1 MEQQTAEKIMHD
13 LVSLSD
19 DSWVFVLPYAVRV
32 FVELDIA
39 DVLGPGPMPVERIAE
54 LVDAD
59 CESLF
64 RLMRALA
71 TTGVVARSGRDFQL
85 TPLGM
90 RFRSDSPNSARES
103 MANLDSHLAWISAA
117 DTIRHGHPS
126 FDDALGGRF
135 FEHKDNDRAAN
146 LAFVRRMRARG
157 TNSYARF
164 PEAVDWT
171 CSSTVLDIGGGD
183 GYLIDRVLSHA
194 PHLTGILFDRPA
206 TVELTAERPTTH
218 AGRLSLVSGDFFQKL
233 PAGADTHMLCSVLH
247 DWSDDECRTILTNS
261 RAALD
266 RGGRLLVLEMVVP
279 DDNRWHPSMWS
290 DLGMMVLTGGRE
302 RGIEDFRSLL
312 ADAGYELAAVH
323 EIPDSDFHVLE
334 AR

>member
-1 MEQQTAEKIMHD
+1 MEQKMAEKIMRD

-32 FVELDIA
+32 FVELDVA
-39 DVLGPGPMPVERIAE
+39 DVLGAGPLPVERIAE

-71 TTGVVARSGRDFQL
+71 TTGVVARSGRRFWL
-85 TPLGM
+85 TPLGR
-90 RFRSDSPNSARES
+90 RFRSDSENSARES
-103 MANLDSHLAWISAA
+103 MANLDSHLAWISAS

-126 FDDALGGRF
+126 FNDALGSRF
-135 FEHKDNDRAAN
+135 FEHKDSDRSAN

-171 CSSTVLDIGGGD
+171 RSSTVLDIGGGD
-183 GYLIDRVLSHA
+183 GYLMDRVLSHA
-194 PHLTGILFDRPA
+194 PHLTGILFDRPV
-206 TVELTAERPTTH
+206 TLELVAGEPTDH
-218 AGRLSLVSGDFFQKL
+218 AGRLSFVGGDFFQKL
-233 PAGADTHMLCSVLH
+233 PTGADTHMLCSVLH
-247 DWSDDECRTILTNS
+247 DWSDDECRTILANS

-266 RGGRLLVLEMVVP
+266 CGGRLLVLEMVVP
-279 DDNRWHPSMWS
+279 DDDQWHPSMWS

-302 RGIEDFRSLL
+302 RGVEDFRSLL
-312 ADAGYELAAVH
+312 TDTGYELVGVH
-323 EIPDSDFHVLE
+323 PIPDSDFSVLE